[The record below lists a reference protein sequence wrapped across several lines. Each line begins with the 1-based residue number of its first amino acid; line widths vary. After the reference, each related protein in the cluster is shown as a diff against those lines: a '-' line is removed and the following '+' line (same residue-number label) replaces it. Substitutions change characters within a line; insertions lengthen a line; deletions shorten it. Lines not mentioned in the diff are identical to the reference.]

1 MHLMAAT
8 PPDLGVLSSAQLN
21 TRVQRKMLREA
32 EERRGVGD
40 AKNKKEREREG
51 RAKDREG
58 KKRRRRIEGWGE
70 AKGK

>member
-1 MHLMAAT
+1 MLSRHLIAAT
-8 PPDLGVLSSAQLN
+8 PPDLSVLSSAQLN

-32 EERRGVGD
+32 EERREVED
-40 AKNKKEREREG
+40 AKEREG
-51 RAKDREG
+51 RGKDREG